1 MILSHTQINSHHQLP
16 TCHSPINDSIRMDH
30 RIKSNLAMEASLFY
44 YVVFF
49 LFLYF
54 LTRRLLQ
61 NKGLPPSPALSL
73 PVIGHLHLIKRPLHR
88 TLAKLSKQ
96 HGPILFVHFGS
107 RPVLVVSSPSA
118 AEECFTKNDIVFAN
132 RPRLLAGK
140 HLGYNYTTLPWA
152 PYGDHWRNLRRVAV
166 LELLSSNRVQKYR
179 GIRMDEIRSLI
190 LRLYRRSSK
199 GGEFQVEEMKS
210 MFFELTLN
218 VMMRMIAGKRYYG
231 EGEEE
236 LEEERKFKEIVTET
250 FELSGVTSIG
260 DFLPVL
266 KWIGFNQIDKK
277 LIALQRKRDGFM
289 QSLIEERRK
298 LTNDSYSEQSSKT
311 MVDVLLSLQET
322 DPEYYTD
329 DIIRGMMQ
337 VLLSAGTD
345 TSAGTLE
352 WALSLLL
359 NNPETLSKARE
370 EIDMEIGQNRF
381 MEESDLGRLPYLHG
395 IIKETFRMC
404 PVSPVLVPHESSE
417 ECTVGGFSIPRG
429 AMLLVNIWA
438 IQNDPGLWEKAS
450 EFKPDRFVGP
460 EAVNNGFTLLPFG
473 TGRRRCPG
481 ESMAMGLIPLTLGSL
496 IQCFEWERIGEEMVD
511 MSEGSGLTMPKAQ
524 PLVVKCRPRPAMI
537 NLLSQI

>member
-1 MILSHTQINSHHQLP
+1 M
-16 TCHSPINDSIRMDH
+16 
-30 RIKSNLAMEASLFY
+30 
-44 YVVFF
+44 
-49 LFLYF
+49 
-54 LTRRLLQ
+54 
-61 NKGLPPSPALSL
+61 
-73 PVIGHLHLIKRPLHR
+73 
-88 TLAKLSKQ
+88 
-96 HGPILFVHFGS
+96 
-107 RPVLVVSSPSA
+107 
-118 AEECFTKNDIVFAN
+118 
-132 RPRLLAGK
+132 
-140 HLGYNYTTLPWA
+140 
-152 PYGDHWRNLRRVAV
+152 AV

-179 GIRMDEIRSLI
+179 GIRKDEIRSLI

-199 GGEFQVEEMKS
+199 GGEFQVVEMKS

-218 VMMRMIAGKRYYG
+218 VMMRMITGKRYYG

-250 FELSGVTSIG
+250 FELSGATSIG

-266 KWIGFNQIDKK
+266 KWIGFSQIDKK

-311 MVDVLLSLQET
+311 MVAVLLSLQET

-345 TSAGTLE
+345 TSAGTVE

-359 NNPETLSKARE
+359 NNPKTLSKARE

-429 AMLLVNIWA
+429 TMLLVNIWA
-438 IQNDPGLWEKAS
+438 IQNDPGIWEKAS

>member
-16 TCHSPINDSIRMDH
+16 NCHSPINDSIRMDH
-30 RIKSNLAMEASLFY
+30 RVKSNLAMEASLFY
-44 YVVFF
+44 FIVFF
-49 LFLYF
+49 LFFYF

-96 HGPILFVHFGS
+96 HGPILFVHFRS

-166 LELLSSNRVQKYR
+166 LELLSSNRVQNYR

-199 GGEFQVEEMKS
+199 GGIVIS
-210 MFFELTLN
+210 WN
-218 VMMRMIAGKRYYG
+218 RYFSWDRG
-231 EGEEE
+231 VG
-236 LEEERKFKEIVTET
+236 
-250 FELSGVTSIG
+250 SVTSA
-260 DFLPVL
+260 
-266 KWIGFNQIDKK
+266 K
-277 LIALQRKRDGFM
+277 
-289 QSLIEERRK
+289 QSK
-298 LTNDSYSEQSSKT
+298 
-311 MVDVLLSLQET
+311 
-322 DPEYYTD
+322 
-329 DIIRGMMQ
+329 
-337 VLLSAGTD
+337 
-345 TSAGTLE
+345 
-352 WALSLLL
+352 
-359 NNPETLSKARE
+359 TLSKARE

-381 MEESDLGRLPYLHG
+381 MEEPDLGRLPYLHG

-429 AMLLVNIWA
+429 TMLLVNIWA

-460 EAVNNGFTLLPFG
+460 EAVNNGFALPFG

-511 MSEGSGLTMPKAQ
+511 MSEGSELTMPKAQ